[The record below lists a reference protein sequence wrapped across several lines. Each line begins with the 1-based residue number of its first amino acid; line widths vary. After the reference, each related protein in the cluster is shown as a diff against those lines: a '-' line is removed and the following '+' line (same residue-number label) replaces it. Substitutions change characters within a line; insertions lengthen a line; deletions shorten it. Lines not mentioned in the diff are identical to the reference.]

1 MKAFASKFRAQLKRR
16 PLLRAACA
24 TLLVLYG
31 MALGAEF
38 ISPYAPDRM
47 FRELANQPP
56 SLPARVSLFAAG
68 DRYEWLGI
76 IPGDR
81 HLFRVPEGCFL
92 LGSDQFGRDQLSRLI
107 HGSRISLSVGLIG
120 VAISFAFGLAIGGV
134 AGYCGGRTDMVIM
147 RLCEVIISFPAL
159 YLILALRGIFP
170 MTMSS
175 AEVYLMVVVVLSFV
189 GWAGLAR
196 IIRGLVLALKEEP
209 FIRGAL
215 AIGASPARIIFRHL
229 LPHTMSFT
237 VVAMTL
243 SVPGYIIGE
252 SALSVIG
259 LGIQEPQASWGNML
273 NAARSVQVLASYPWL
288 LLPGFFIVLTVMS
301 FNFLGDGLRDVLDP
315 YEKGVRR

>member
-1 MKAFASKFRAQLKRR
+1 MSAALRRR
-16 PLLRAACA
+16 PLLAAA
-24 TLLVLYG
+24 AVVLVLLYG
-31 MALGAEF
+31 LALFADVLA
-38 ISPYAPDRM
+38 PCAPDRM
-47 FRELANQPP
+47 QRERAHCSP
-56 SLPARVSLFAAG
+56 SLPSAVAWFAPG
-68 DRYEWLGI
+68 DPYVLWGL
-76 IPGDR
+76 IPGER
-81 HLFRVPEGCFL
+81 HLFVLPEGEFL

-107 HGSRISLSVGLIG
+107 HGSRISLSIGLIG
-120 VAISFAFGLAIGGV
+120 VAISFAIGLAVGGI
-134 AGYCGGRTDMVIM
+134 AGYCGGRTDALLM
-147 RLCEVIISFPAL
+147 RACEVIIAFPAL

-170 MTMSS
+170 LDMSS
-175 AEVYLMVVVVLSFV
+175 GQVYLMVVVVLSLV

-252 SALSVIG
+252 AALSVIG

-273 NAARSVQVLASYPWL
+273 NAARSVQVLANEPWL
-288 LLPGFFIVLTVMS
+288 LMPGLFIVITVMA
-301 FNFLGDGLRDVLDP
+301 FNLLGDGLRDLLDP
-315 YEKGVRR
+315 YDKGARL